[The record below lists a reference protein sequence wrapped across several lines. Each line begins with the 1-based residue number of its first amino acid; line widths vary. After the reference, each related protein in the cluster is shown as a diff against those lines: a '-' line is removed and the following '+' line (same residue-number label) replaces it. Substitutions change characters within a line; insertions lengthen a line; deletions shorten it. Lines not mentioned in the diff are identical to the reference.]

1 MNEKTNSP
9 ISILADALAAMTER
23 AMEAE
28 RQRDAA
34 KEDATNWY
42 QMYQKK
48 DKHLLETLEKLSA
61 EVEEHKKTRQ
71 ALQHALTPEQ
81 NGEG

>member
-9 ISILADALAAMTER
+9 ISILADTLAEMTER

-42 QMYQKK
+42 QNR
-48 DKHLLETLEKLSA
+48 HT
-61 EVEEHKKTRQ
+61 
-71 ALQHALTPEQ
+71 
-81 NGEG
+81 

>member
-34 KEDATNWY
+34 KEDSTNWY

-48 DKHLLETLEKLSA
+48 DKHLLETMEKLSA
-61 EVEEHKKTRQ
+61 EIEEHKKTRK
-71 ALQHALTPEQ
+71 ALQHALAPDQ
-81 NGEG
+81 KGEG

>member
-1 MNEKTNSP
+1 MNEKTKSP

-34 KEDATNWY
+34 KEDTENWY
-42 QMYQKK
+42 HLYQQK
-48 DKHLLETLEKLSA
+48 DKRLLETMEKLTA
-61 EVEEHKKTRQ
+61 EIEQHKKTRQ
-71 ALQHALTPEQ
+71 ALQYALAPHQ
-81 NGEG
+81 KGEG